1 MVGWRT
7 SRSRST
13 ASRTG
18 RTRRPWLPCPRSRC
32 ARAVRQRRRLLDA
45 TGWMKQPE
53 RASAVTPL
61 ESAGKLGDDSRAI
74 AVLAV
79 LLAHAGGD

>member
-1 MVGWRT
+1 
-7 SRSRST
+7 
-13 ASRTG
+13 
-18 RTRRPWLPCPRSRC
+18 
-32 ARAVRQRRRLLDA
+32 
-45 TGWMKQPE
+45 MKQPE

-79 LLAHAGGD
+79 LLAHALGD